1 MGTGAITGYVDVAQV
16 VLYVF
21 WIFFAG
27 LIVYLVRENKR
38 EGYPL
43 DGGAGAG
50 KVEGW
55 PPRPRPKTYLL
66 DGGAMVTVPNDAVS
80 PQSLNAEPA
89 HRWIGAPLEPVG
101 DPLAAGVGPGAWADR
116 ADVVER
122 THDGVAKIVPLRTL
136 PDNALARQDRDPRGL
151 PVLGGD
157 GDAGGTV
164 VDLWFDTAEA
174 VVRYLELTVPL
185 AGGATRGVLL
195 PINFARIGRDAV
207 RVHAIHGSQFAGV
220 PATRDPHQVSMLEEE
235 RIMAYYGAG
244 LLYADP
250 RRAEPLF

>member
-27 LIVYLVRENKR
+27 LVVYLVRENKR

-43 DGGAGAG
+43 DSAAG
-50 KVEGW
+50 KLDGW

-66 DGGAMVTVPNDAVS
+66 EGGASVVAPSDAVS
-80 PQSLNAEPA
+80 PQSLNAEPS
-89 HRWIGAPLEPVG
+89 HPWNGAPLEPVG
-101 DPLAAGVGPGAWADR
+101 DPLTAGVGPGAWADR

-122 THDGVAKIVPLRTL
+122 TLEGAARIVPLRTL
-136 PDNALARQDRDPRGL
+136 PDSAIARQDRDPRGL
-151 PVLGGD
+151 PVLGAD
-157 GDAGGTV
+157 GAAGGTLA
-164 VDLWFDTAEA
+164 DLWVDTSEA
-174 VVRYLELTVPL
+174 VVRYLEVAVPL
-185 AGGATRGVLL
+185 ADGAVRRVLL

-207 RVHAIHGSQFAGV
+207 RVHAIHGAQFAGV
-220 PATRDPHQVSMLEEE
+220 PATRDAQQVTLLEEE
-235 RIMAYYGAG
+235 KIMAYYGAG